1 MAFFTAASKA
11 DFQHQLQAALAQ
23 HISEQALPQVA
34 LFAEQFFGIISLDE
48 LTQRR
53 LSDLAGCTL
62 SAWRLLER
70 FDHTQPQ
77 VRVYNPDYERH
88 GWQSTHTAVEVLHHD
103 LPFLVDSVRT
113 ELNRRGYSIHTLQTT
128 VLSVRRGSK
137 GELQEILAKGTQ
149 GEGIQQESLMY
160 LEIDRCANA
169 AELSVL
175 SKELEQVLGE
185 VRVAVADF
193 EPMKAKVQD
202 LLAGIDASQFS
213 IDGEEKAEIK
223 NFLEWLVGNHFTF
236 LGYEEFVVRD
246 EADGGHIEYDA
257 SSFLGLTKLLRAG
270 LTAEDLRIED
280 YAVSYLREPTVL
292 SFAKAAH
299 PSRVH
304 RPAYP
309 DYVSI
314 REIDADGKVI
324 KECRFMGLYTSS
336 VYGESVRVIPYIRRK
351 VAEIERRSGFQAKAH
366 LGKELAQ
373 VVEVLPRDDLFQ
385 TPVDELY
392 STVMSIVQIQERNKI
407 RVFLRKDPYGRFC
420 YCLAYV
426 PRDIYST
433 EVRQK
438 IQQVLMERL
447 KASDCEFWT
456 FFSESVLARVQLIL
470 RVDPKNRLDI
480 DPLQLEKE

>member
-128 VLSVRRGSK
+128 VLSTRRGSK
-137 GELQEILAKGTQ
+137 GELLEILAKGTQ

-169 AELSVL
+169 AELNVL

-202 LLAGIDASQFS
+202 LLAGIDASAFA

-246 EADGGHIEYDA
+246 EADGGHIE
-257 SSFLGLTKLLRAG
+257 
-270 LTAEDLRIED
+270 
-280 YAVSYLREPTVL
+280 
-292 SFAKAAH
+292 
-299 PSRVH
+299 
-304 RPAYP
+304 
-309 DYVSI
+309 
-314 REIDADGKVI
+314 
-324 KECRFMGLYTSS
+324 
-336 VYGESVRVIPYIRRK
+336 
-351 VAEIERRSGFQAKAH
+351 
-366 LGKELAQ
+366 
-373 VVEVLPRDDLFQ
+373 
-385 TPVDELY
+385 
-392 STVMSIVQIQERNKI
+392 
-407 RVFLRKDPYGRFC
+407 
-420 YCLAYV
+420 
-426 PRDIYST
+426 
-433 EVRQK
+433 
-438 IQQVLMERL
+438 
-447 KASDCEFWT
+447 
-456 FFSESVLARVQLIL
+456 
-470 RVDPKNRLDI
+470 
-480 DPLQLEKE
+480 

>member
-1 MAFFTAASKA
+1 
-11 DFQHQLQAALAQ
+11 
-23 HISEQALPQVA
+23 
-34 LFAEQFFGIISLDE
+34 
-48 LTQRR
+48 
-53 LSDLAGCTL
+53 
-62 SAWRLLER
+62 
-70 FDHTQPQ
+70 
-77 VRVYNPDYERH
+77 
-88 GWQSTHTAVEVLHHD
+88 
-103 LPFLVDSVRT
+103 
-113 ELNRRGYSIHTLQTT
+113 
-128 VLSVRRGSK
+128 
-137 GELQEILAKGTQ
+137 
-149 GEGIQQESLMY
+149 
-160 LEIDRCANA
+160 
-169 AELSVL
+169 
-175 SKELEQVLGE
+175 
-185 VRVAVADF
+185 
-193 EPMKAKVQD
+193 
-202 LLAGIDASQFS
+202 
-213 IDGEEKAEIK
+213 
-223 NFLEWLVGNHFTF
+223 
-236 LGYEEFVVRD
+236 
-246 EADGGHIEYDA
+246 
-257 SSFLGLTKLLRAG
+257 
-270 LTAEDLRIED
+270 
-280 YAVSYLREPTVL
+280 L

-314 REIDADGKVI
+314 RQIDADGKVV

-385 TPVDELY
+385 TPVDELF

-438 IQQVLMERL
+438 IQQVLMDRL
-447 KASDCEFWT
+447 QASDCEFWT

-470 RVDPKNRLDI
+470 RVDPKTASISTRCCWKKKSSRPAAAGRTTTPAWWSRASARPMAPTCWRLPERLPGRLPRAFCRALGRGRHAAPDEP
-480 DPLQLEKE
+480 DRSKSRW

>member
-1 MAFFTAASKA
+1 M
-11 DFQHQLQAALAQ
+11 
-23 HISEQALPQVA
+23 
-34 LFAEQFFGIISLDE
+34 
-48 LTQRR
+48 
-53 LSDLAGCTL
+53 
-62 SAWRLLER
+62 
-70 FDHTQPQ
+70 
-77 VRVYNPDYERH
+77 
-88 GWQSTHTAVEVLHHD
+88 
-103 LPFLVDSVRT
+103 
-113 ELNRRGYSIHTLQTT
+113 
-128 VLSVRRGSK
+128 
-137 GELQEILAKGTQ
+137 
-149 GEGIQQESLMY
+149 
-160 LEIDRCANA
+160 
-169 AELSVL
+169 
-175 SKELEQVLGE
+175 
-185 VRVAVADF
+185 AVADF

-202 LLAGIDASQFS
+202 LLAGIDASRFS

-257 SSFLGLTKLLRAG
+257 GSFLGLTKLLRAG
-270 LTAEDLRIED
+270 LTADDLRIED

-314 REIDADGKVI
+314 REIDADGKVV
-324 KECRFMGLYTSS
+324 KEYRFMGLYTSS
-336 VYGESVRVIPYIRRK
+336 VYGDVRVIPYIRRK
-351 VAEIERRSGFQAKAH
+351 VAEIERRSGFQAKAT
-366 LGKELAQ
+366 GKELAQ
-373 VVEVLPRDDLFQ
+373 VVEVLPRDDLFR
-385 TPVDELY
+385 TPVDELF

-438 IQQVLMERL
+438 IQQVLMDRL

-470 RVDPKNRLDI
+470 RGRPEEPPRYRPAATGKEVVQACRGWQDDYSSLVVESFGEAHGTNVLADFPKAFPPVTASVSPRI
-480 DPLQLEKE
+480 RRWSTCSTCSA

>member
-1 MAFFTAASKA
+1 M
-11 DFQHQLQAALAQ
+11 
-23 HISEQALPQVA
+23 
-34 LFAEQFFGIISLDE
+34 
-48 LTQRR
+48 
-53 LSDLAGCTL
+53 
-62 SAWRLLER
+62 
-70 FDHTQPQ
+70 
-77 VRVYNPDYERH
+77 RVYNPDYERH

-128 VLSVRRGSK
+128 VLSTRRGSK
-137 GELQEILAKGTQ
+137 GELLEILPKGTQ

-169 AELSVL
+169 AELNVL

-202 LLAGIDASQFS
+202 LLAGIDASPFS

-246 EADGGHIEYDA
+246 EADGGHLEYDA

-270 LTAEDLRIED
+270 LTADDLRIED
-280 YAVSYLREPTVL
+280 YAVAYLREPTVL

-314 REIDADGKVI
+314 REISADGKVI
-324 KECRFMGLYTSS
+324 KEHRFMACT
-336 VYGESVRVIPYIRRK
+336 PPRRMARACGDSLHPSQGRGNRTPLRLP
-351 VAEIERRSGFQAKAH
+351 AEAH

-385 TPVDELY
+385 TPVDELF

-407 RVFLRKDPYGRFC
+407 RVFRAKTRTGVSATAWPMC
-420 YCLAYV
+420 HATSIPPKC
-426 PRDIYST
+426 
-433 EVRQK
+433 
-438 IQQVLMERL
+438 
-447 KASDCEFWT
+447 
-456 FFSESVLARVQLIL
+456 AR
-470 RVDPKNRLDI
+470 RSSKY
-480 DPLQLEKE
+480 